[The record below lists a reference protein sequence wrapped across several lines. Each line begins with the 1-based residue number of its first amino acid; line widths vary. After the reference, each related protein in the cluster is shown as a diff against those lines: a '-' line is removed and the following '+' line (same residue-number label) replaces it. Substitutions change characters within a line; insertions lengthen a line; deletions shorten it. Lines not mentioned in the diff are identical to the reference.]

1 MPIFPA
7 GPFPLPARDPGS
19 AGSAL
24 DACAD
29 EPIHI
34 PGSIQPLGAL
44 LAFREP
50 DGMVLHASANL
61 GEWVPA
67 AATAGP
73 GITVDALLGH
83 GVQARLFQ
91 ALQDDERER
100 VRHEVVDLPPAP
112 EVGRTGA
119 LEAVVHRHLGVC
131 IVEVYPPPSAT
142 ERTDG
147 IRMLAD
153 VVDALHAQAGFESL
167 IDTLV
172 RRVRRLTGFDRVMAY
187 RFDAQWNGHVI
198 ADDHA
203 PGMDSLLDLHYP
215 ASDIPVQ
222 ARELYRRNLV
232 RFVADVDDPPVALRP
247 WPGAP
252 AAGPLD
258 LSHAQ
263 LRSVSPVH
271 LQYLRHMGVRST
283 LTLSLIV
290 EGRLWGLVA
299 CHHGSRGDL
308 PNRVRRVLQP
318 LAITAGF
325 MISWSLQRRQQE
337 DAAAV
342 VQARRDVVETFFD
355 MTFPLADAVAACA
368 GSLMGMVGAS
378 GGALWHQGS
387 WAGFGDW
394 PTDWPAGTLAGLAEE
409 LAASGR
415 EVLHTD
421 RAGWP
426 TDVPEPTRRRAC
438 GVLAL
443 ALQPGARSGLV
454 WLRPEQRRETVWG
467 GDPDEPVHIERD
479 AQGQVHLGPRTSF
492 ARWVSLSEGTS
503 RPWGEVDVASAR
515 SLAPLRQLL
524 AVREE
529 VDQLA
534 RSDRRLRGLIDLK
547 SEVWWRTD
555 ADGRLVVFEGPLPFD
570 PGPVLGRSLVEVLAP
585 WCAADALAELE
596 AAFARGES
604 FRALPL
610 PARAGDGQ
618 MLVVSASVEA
628 AQPGAA
634 PTWQGSL
641 GDLGADRREFEVLRR
656 QEVARLAEAARVD
669 FLKNLGHEL
678 RTPLHALRG
687 YSHLLLKDP
696 SLAPAARQRIERIQ
710 QAGGWML
717 EMVNDLMDMA
727 RLQTVGAEVAPRPV
741 DVGGVLADALAALQP
756 VAQARDVHI
765 VVEAPP
771 GVAAVADPVRL
782 KRVLH
787 SLASNAIKYNRA
799 GGEARFVVRDLP
811 AAGRVR
817 VDVHDTGEGLST
829 EQIGTLYQAFNRLGR
844 EGLAIEGTGLGL
856 TIARQLVQ
864 AMGGQLFVTS
874 QPGVGSCFSVDLER
888 AGPTSTAS

>member
-7 GPFPLPARDPGS
+7 GPFPLPAPDPGS

-44 LAFREP
+44 LGFREP
-50 DGMVLHASANL
+50 DGVVLHASANL
-61 GEWVPA
+61 GDWLPA

-73 GITVDALLGH
+73 GATVDALLGL
-83 GVQARLFQ
+83 GMQARLVQ
-91 ALQDDERER
+91 ALQDDGGDR

-112 EVGRTGA
+112 EAGRADA
-119 LEAVVHRHLGVC
+119 LEAVVHRHQGVC
-131 IVEVYPPPSAT
+131 IVELYPPPSAA

-153 VVDALHAQAGFESL
+153 VVDALHAQPDFSSL

-172 RRVRRLTGFDRVMAY
+172 QRVRRLTGFDRVMAY

-198 ADDHA
+198 ADEHA
-203 PGMDSLLDLHYP
+203 PGMTSLLDLHYP

-247 WPGAP
+247 WPGASVT
-252 AAGPLD
+252 GPLD

-299 CHHGSRGDL
+299 CHHGRRGEL
-308 PNRVRRVLQP
+308 SNRVRRVLQP
-318 LAITAGF
+318 LAITTGF
-325 MISWSLQRRQQE
+325 MVAWSLQRRQQE
-337 DAAAV
+337 ELAAR
-342 VQARRDVVETFFD
+342 VQAGRGVIETFFG
-355 MTFPLADAVAACA
+355 MTLPLADAVAAGA
-368 GSLMGMVGAS
+368 PSLTGMVDAS
-378 GGALWHQGS
+378 GGALWHQGR

-394 PTDWPAGTLAGLAEE
+394 PSDWPPAALAGLCEE
-409 LAASGR
+409 LAASGG
-415 EVLHTD
+415 EVLCTD
-421 RAGWP
+421 RAEWP
-426 TDVPEPTRRRAC
+426 ADVPEATRRRAC

-467 GDPDEPVHIERD
+467 GDPDKPVHIERD

-492 ARWVSLSEGTS
+492 ARWVQRSEGTS
-503 RPWGEVDVASAR
+503 RPWSEVDLASAR

-534 RSDRRLRGLIDLK
+534 RSDRRLRGLIDLT
-547 SEVWWRTD
+547 SGVWWRTD

-570 PGPVLGRSLVEVLAP
+570 PGPVLGRSLVQVLAP
-585 WCAADALAELE
+585 WCAAEALAELE

-610 PARAGDGQ
+610 PLRAGDGQ
-618 MLVVSASVEA
+618 TLVVSASVEA
-628 AQPGAA
+628 RPGEA
-634 PTWQGSL
+634 PAWQGSL
-641 GDLGADRREFEVLRR
+641 GDLGADRRAFELLRR

-669 FLKNLGHEL
+669 FLKNVGHEL
-678 RTPLHALRG
+678 RTPLHALSG

-727 RLQTVGAEVAPRPV
+727 RLKTVGAEVAPRPV
-741 DVGGVLADALAALQP
+741 DLGGVLADALAELRAL
-756 VAQARDVHI
+756 AQARDVHI
-765 VVEAPP
+765 VVEAPA

-799 GGEARFVVRDLP
+799 GGDARFVVRDLP

-817 VDVHDTGEGLST
+817 VDVHDTGDGLST

-856 TIARQLVQ
+856 TIARQLVE
-864 AMGGQLFVTS
+864 AMGGHLFVTS

-888 AGPTSTAS
+888 AGPPPAAG

>member
-1 MPIFPA
+1 MPIFSD
-7 GPFPLPARDPGS
+7 GPFPAPAPDPEAYGP
-19 AGSAL
+19 AL
-24 DACAD
+24 AACAD

-44 LAFREP
+44 LAFRET
-50 DGMVLHASANL
+50 DQAVLHASANL
-61 GEWVPA
+61 VDWLPA
-67 AATAGP
+67 AATAGA
-73 GITVDALLGH
+73 GATVDELLGP
-83 GVQARLFQ
+83 GLRARLVES
-91 ALQDDERER
+91 LQDDEGDR

-112 EVGRTGA
+112 DAGRTGA
-119 LEAVVHRHLGVC
+119 LEAVLHRHGGVC
-131 IVEVYPPPSAT
+131 IVELYPPPSPA
-142 ERTDG
+142 ERSDG
-147 IRMLAD
+147 LRMLAD
-153 VVDALHAQAGFESL
+153 VVDALHAQAGFEPL

-187 RFDAQWNGHVI
+187 CFDAQWNGHVI

-203 PGMDSLLDLHYP
+203 PGMESLLDLHYP

-247 WPGAP
+247 WPGA
-252 AAGPLD
+252 ASVGPLD

-290 EGRLWGLVA
+290 DGRLWGLVA
-299 CHHGSRGDL
+299 CHHRGRGEL
-308 PNRVRRVLQP
+308 SNRVRRVLQP

-325 MISWSLQRRQQE
+325 MISWTLQQRQRD
-337 DAAAV
+337 DATAV
-342 VQARRDVVETFFD
+342 VQARRDIVEAFFGVSL
-355 MTFPLADAVAACA
+355 PLADAVAACA
-368 GSLMGMVGAS
+368 VSLTSLVGAS

-387 WAGFGDW
+387 WVGFGDW
-394 PTDWPAGTLAGLAEE
+394 PADWPAAALAGLCDE
-409 LAASGR
+409 LAASGQ

-421 RAGWP
+421 RAEWP
-426 TDVPEPTRRRAC
+426 ADVPEATRRRAC

-443 ALQPGARSGLV
+443 ALQPGARTGLV

-467 GDPDEPVHIERD
+467 GDPDKPVHLERD

-492 ARWVSLSEGTS
+492 ARWVQLSEGTS
-503 RPWGEVDVASAR
+503 RPWSEFDLASAR

-534 RSDRRLRGLIDLK
+534 RSDRRLRGLIELK
-547 SEVWWRTD
+547 SEVWWRAD
-555 ADGRLVVFEGPLPFD
+555 ADGRLVAFEGPLPFD
-570 PGPVLGRSLVEVLAP
+570 PGPVLGRRLADVLAP

-596 AAFARGES
+596 AAFTRGES

-610 PARAGDGQ
+610 PARAGGEHL
-618 MLVVSASVEA
+618 LVVGASVERA
-628 AQPGAA
+628 HPGAA
-634 PTWQGSL
+634 PSWQGRL
-641 GDLGADRREFEVLRR
+641 GDLGAERREFEILRR
-656 QEVARLAEAARVD
+656 QEVARLAEAARID

-687 YSHLLLKDP
+687 YSHLVLKEP
-696 SLAPAARQRIERIQ
+696 ALAPAARQRIERIQ
-710 QAGGWML
+710 QAGEWML

-727 RLQTVGAEVAPRPV
+727 RLQTVGAEVAPQPV
-741 DVGGVLADALAALQP
+741 DVAGVLADALAEVRPLAE
-756 VAQARDVHI
+756 ARQVGI
-765 VVEAPP
+765 VVEAPA

-787 SLASNAIKYNRA
+787 SLASNAIKYNHP

-811 AAGRVR
+811 ADGRVR
-817 VDVHDTGEGLST
+817 VDVHDTGDGLST
-829 EQIGTLYQAFNRLGR
+829 EQIGSLYQAFNRLGR
-844 EGLAIEGTGLGL
+844 EGMAIEGTGLGL

-864 AMGGQLFVTS
+864 AMGGHLFVTS
-874 QPGVGSCFSVDLER
+874 QPGEGSCFTVDLAR
-888 AGPTSTAS
+888 AGPTPPAP